1 MENLFKGT
9 RTKTFFGV
17 VRIGVRIGLEPTTR
31 FLFCLPC
38 LPIIITTKDEFR
50 RVRRRKCRTYQEVGA
65 ALLFLNPR
73 LQKLGNVALP
83 VISAAQCRFP
93 DGSGRAAANT
103 PELMLNDNPSLSVSC
118 TDVTRKA
125 WDGKFLHWGHK
136 PKTKPEIL
144 ILLHSIQR
152 VIGWNSILYFF
163 FLPVFNS
170 YILCSESCSRICF
183 LDRICHILI
192 SILACCLYIRNSTV
206 TCFFCL
212 FLGIKLLWK
221 SFKQLQL
228 EAFPR

>member
-1 MENLFKGT
+1 MSS
-9 RTKTFFGV
+9 GV
-17 VRIGVRIGLEPTTR
+17 FADANAEPTR
-31 FLFCLPC
+31 KLALHCAFSIRGCRNWEMSHCLWLVRHSADFL
-38 LPIIITTKDEFR
+38 T
-50 RVRRRKCRTYQEVGA
+50 
-65 ALLFLNPR
+65 
-73 LQKLGNVALP
+73 
-83 VISAAQCRFP
+83 
-93 DGSGRAAANT
+93 GSGRAAANT

-163 FLPVFNS
+163 FLLPVFNS

-228 EAFPR
+228 EAFPRWRGRKVSRCSDGSMSYMY